1 MSVANNDI
9 LHVVIQAQLSDGTI
23 VQNRKRFL
31 ALLAS
36 PLSDATILN
45 SVKTWVET
53 LYAHPAT
60 WVMQSTELDDG
71 TVDIITWNAAE
82 SFWEVTQ
89 NVGIYSPLDTFANV
103 GEALPNQC
111 AAFVIGNTARPK
123 SKGRCF
129 VFPFGETS
137 QDHGILVGG
146 ALSDLGDFA
155 AQYIADQAIAGD
167 TLQSGIVREATS
179 DWLGFI
185 TASFGD
191 VIGTQRRRRVGI
203 GA

>member
-9 LHVVIQAQLSDGTI
+9 LHVVIQAQLGDGTI

-36 PLSDATILN
+36 PLSDATVLN
-45 SVKTWVET
+45 SIKTWVET
-53 LYAHPAT
+53 LYGFVAT
-60 WVMQSTELDDG
+60 YTMLTTELEDG
-71 TVDIITWNAAE
+71 TVDIITWNAAKTI
-82 SFWEVTQ
+82 WEVTQ
-89 NVGIYSPLDTFANV
+89 NVGIYSPLDTFSDT
-103 GEALPNQC
+103 GDALPNQC
-111 AAFVIGNTARPK
+111 AAFVIGNTSRPK

-129 VFPFGETS
+129 AFPFAETS

-146 ALSDLGDFA
+146 ALADLGDFA
-155 AQYIADQAIAGD
+155 AQYIADQPIAGD
-167 TLQSGIVREATS
+167 TLQSGIVRETTS
-179 DWLGFI
+179 DWLGFL
-185 TASFGD
+185 TVSYGD